1 MADANGEKKKTT
13 RKNLGLGTISLLTQ
27 YLKQPLL
34 SSFFIHSHVAVKG
47 RLSLF
52 SFHRASIFHGI
63 NANVLPT
70 MNNEDRKEQNESNQ
84 IDATEPAPTSPRRW
98 HPSCLSIVVIQ
109 RRRCRS
115 AGVSQ
120 WRCKHFGVMSIP
132 LGIRPRKKNLC
143 GFLRS
148 CVLPVPKK
156 QTLKIYTKAPTQC
169 ILSLYLYYNKDV
181 TFSYYCTWYLLLFCG
196 QNTIFVVAI

>member
-1 MADANGEKKKTT
+1 MRMEKKKNNNT
-13 RKNLGLGTISLLTQ
+13 KNLADKKTGTISLLTQ

-63 NANVLPT
+63 NANALPT

-120 WRCKHFGVMSIP
+120 WSCKHFGIMSIP
-132 LGIRPRKKNLC
+132 LGIRPRKKSLC
-143 GFLRS
+143 SFLRS

-156 QTLKIYTKAPTQC
+156 T
-169 ILSLYLYYNKDV
+169 
-181 TFSYYCTWYLLLFCG
+181 
-196 QNTIFVVAI
+196 NT

>member
-1 MADANGEKKKTT
+1 MADANGEKKKNNT
-13 RKNLGLGTISLLTQ
+13 KNLADKKTGTISLLTQ

-63 NANVLPT
+63 NANALPT

-120 WRCKHFGVMSIP
+120 WSWYQTKKKEPVWLFKVMCFACS
-132 LGIRPRKKNLC
+132 KKNKHLT
-143 GFLRS
+143 F
-148 CVLPVPKK
+148 
-156 QTLKIYTKAPTQC
+156 TLKQQ
-169 ILSLYLYYNKDV
+169 LNV
-181 TFSYYCTWYLLLFCG
+181 F
-196 QNTIFVVAI
+196 

>member
-1 MADANGEKKKTT
+1 MADANGEKKKKTT
-13 RKNLGLGTISLLTQ
+13 QKIWLTKKTGTISLLTQ

-63 NANVLPT
+63 NANALPT

-120 WRCKHFGVMSIP
+120 WRCKHFGIMSIP
-132 LGIRPRKKNLC
+132 LGIRPRK
-143 GFLRS
+143 RA
-148 CVLPVPKK
+148 CV
-156 QTLKIYTKAPTQC
+156 A
-169 ILSLYLYYNKDV
+169 
-181 TFSYYCTWYLLLFCG
+181 F
-196 QNTIFVVAI
+196 

>member
-1 MADANGEKKKTT
+1 MRMEKKKKNNT
-13 RKNLGLGTISLLTQ
+13 KNLADKKTGTISLLTQ

-63 NANVLPT
+63 NANALPT

-120 WRCKHFGVMSIP
+120 WSWYQTKKKEPVWLFKVMCFACS
-132 LGIRPRKKNLC
+132 KKNKHLT
-143 GFLRS
+143 F
-148 CVLPVPKK
+148 
-156 QTLKIYTKAPTQC
+156 TLKHQ
-169 ILSLYLYYNKDV
+169 LNV
-181 TFSYYCTWYLLLFCG
+181 F
-196 QNTIFVVAI
+196 

>member
-1 MADANGEKKKTT
+1 MRMEKKKKPTQKIWLT
-13 RKNLGLGTISLLTQ
+13 KKTGTISLLTQ

-63 NANVLPT
+63 NANALPT

-120 WRCKHFGVMSIP
+120 WRCKHFGIMSIP
-132 LGIRPRKKNLC
+132 LGIRPRK
-143 GFLRS
+143 RA
-148 CVLPVPKK
+148 CV
-156 QTLKIYTKAPTQC
+156 A
-169 ILSLYLYYNKDV
+169 
-181 TFSYYCTWYLLLFCG
+181 F
-196 QNTIFVVAI
+196 

>member
-1 MADANGEKKKTT
+1 MADVNGEKKKTT
-13 RKNLGLGTISLLTQ
+13 QKIWLTKKTGTISLLTQ

-63 NANVLPT
+63 NANALPT

-120 WRCKHFGVMSIP
+120 WRCKHFGIMSIP
-132 LGIRPRKKNLC
+132 LGIRPRK
-143 GFLRS
+143 RA
-148 CVLPVPKK
+148 CV
-156 QTLKIYTKAPTQC
+156 A
-169 ILSLYLYYNKDV
+169 
-181 TFSYYCTWYLLLFCG
+181 F
-196 QNTIFVVAI
+196 